1 MLTDHAS
8 LPLPTCCSQCL
19 PWNPPKPEANRSCRT
34 GELSYRPTSQWA
46 RGSAKVSERST
57 APPQCL
63 KSAVPPTRLQST
75 SFRAPRRYLLACLQT
90 AGRHLKLGNP
100 LLEAFLPMLSQVHS
114 TDPLPLI
121 LALPPSLVL
130 SPFPSSPLPLSLLL
144 VFFFFPPLS
153 RLINIQAIST
163 SHSNLWFYFLSL

>member
-75 SFRAPRRYLLACLQT
+75 SFRAPRGYLLACLQT

-100 LLEAFLPMLSQVHS
+100 LLEAFLPDAQPSAQHRSSPPYPRTPSVS
-114 TDPLPLI
+114 R
-121 LALPPSLVL
+121 ALPFSQL
-130 SPFPSSPLPLSLLL
+130 SSSPLSPACLFFFSFPLSSYKHPSN
-144 VFFFFPPLS
+144 F
-153 RLINIQAIST
+153 NIPQ
-163 SHSNLWFYFLSL
+163 